1 MRRGQ
6 PTRLGSVL
14 LIIAIVAIV
23 LSAVLWATRT
33 LFNNDS
39 TDESVEL
46 NAGQQLLNEPTDQ
59 TAVRMSVRG
68 PIVASEQHYSIVIT
82 ISQSSRSI
90 TTYRGYEG
98 EIIETKTL
106 PNTAA
111 AFNDLLAAL
120 NRAGYMEENAS
131 ITQDPEGICAVG
143 QLIQFEVL
151 DGDKS
156 AKKLW
161 TTSCAKL
168 EGTFAGRDINVE
180 ALFQNQIPESR
191 AIIQR
196 AKKIADQ

>member
-1 MRRGQ
+1 MKRGQ
-6 PTRLGSVL
+6 PTKLGAVL
-14 LIIAIVAIV
+14 LIIVVA
-23 LSAVLWATRT
+23 AVMIGGIIWAGRM
-33 LFNNDS
+33 LFGGGS
-39 TDESVEL
+39 SKVEV
-46 NAGQQLLNEPTDQ
+46 NTGQKLLTEPKAD

-68 PIVASEQHYSIVIT
+68 PIVAEEVHYSIIIT
-82 ISQSSRSI
+82 INSSSRTI
-90 TTYRGYEG
+90 TTYKGYKG
-98 EIIETKTL
+98 EVIETQTL
-106 PNTAA
+106 DNTKA
-111 AFNDLLAAL
+111 AFDDLLAAL

-168 EGTFAGRDINVE
+168 EGTFAGRDVNVE

>member
-33 LFNNDS
+33 LFSNDS
-39 TDESVEL
+39 TDEPVEL

-98 EIIETKTL
+98 EVIETKTL

-111 AFNDLLAAL
+111 AFSDLLSAL
-120 NRAGYMEENAS
+120 NRASYMEENTS
-131 ITQDPEGICAVG
+131 VTQDPAGICAVG
-143 QLIQFEVL
+143 QLIQFEMLSGAESV
-151 DGDKS
+151 
-156 AKKLW
+156 KKLW
-161 TTSCAKL
+161 TTSCRNL
-168 EGTFAGRDINVE
+168 EGTFNGLESNVE
-180 ALFQNQIPESR
+180 RLLIGQIPEAQS
-191 AIIQR
+191 IINR
-196 AKKIADQ
+196 AK

>member
-33 LFNNDS
+33 LFSNDS
-39 TDESVEL
+39 TDEPVEL

-98 EIIETKTL
+98 EVIETKTL

-111 AFNDLLAAL
+111 AFSDLLSAL
-120 NRAGYMEENAS
+120 NRASYMEENTS
-131 ITQDPEGICAVG
+131 VTQDPAGICAVG
-143 QLIQFEVL
+143 QLIQFEMLSGTESV
-151 DGDKS
+151 
-156 AKKLW
+156 KKLW
-161 TTSCAKL
+161 TTSCRNL
-168 EGTFAGRDINVE
+168 EGTFNGLESNVE
-180 ALFQNQIPESR
+180 RLLIGQIPEAQS
-191 AIIQR
+191 IIDR
-196 AKKIADQ
+196 AKRY